1 MFTQRWTVESLST
14 SVLVLERLL
23 PWNKLYASISLY
35 FLFPFLSALC
45 LLISGVLLSVT
56 RKSISA
62 HHLVSVPKMH
72 QKKRNKERAGLS
84 EELWLGI
91 QRCICCRSAF
101 DCDLEKKRRD
111 TCSEFHLI
119 LQLSWTLLC
128 SPYIYIYINSRLQ
141 WNNNQM
147 VQLCHTSDVN
157 WQCFKITVLKEFC
170 EMPFISAPLFFYVFL
185 IPSICSN
192 ITQGEVGR
200 KITKRRTE
208 ACFHC

>member
-14 SVLVLERLL
+14 SVLVLERPL
-23 PWNKLYASISLY
+23 PWNKLYASVSLY

-45 LLISGVLLSVT
+45 LLISRVLLSVT

-91 QRCICCRSAF
+91 QRCICCRKERYMLWISFNTSTAMNAAM
-101 DCDLEKKRRD
+101 L
-111 TCSEFHLI
+111 T
-119 LQLSWTLLC
+119 
-128 SPYIYIYINSRLQ
+128 IYIYINSRLQ

-200 KITKRRTE
+200 KITERRTE

>member
-1 MFTQRWTVESLST
+1 MFAQRC
-14 SVLVLERLL
+14 SVLALERPL
-23 PWNKLYASISLY
+23 PWNKLYTSVSLY

-45 LLISGVLLSVT
+45 LLISRVLLSVT

-84 EELWLGI
+84 EEVWLGI

-101 DCDLEKKRRD
+101 DCDLDKKRRD

-128 SPYIYIYINSRLQ
+128 SPYIYIYTYTYETVGYKTIIRWCSCATH
-141 WNNNQM
+141 QM
-147 VQLCHTSDVN
+147 LIDN
-157 WQCFKITVLKEFC
+157 ALKSQF
-170 EMPFISAPLFFYVFL
+170 
-185 IPSICSN
+185 
-192 ITQGEVGR
+192 
-200 KITKRRTE
+200 
-208 ACFHC
+208 